1 MATMSLRSIALG
13 CCICLATLTGEVLAR
28 DKDHARNTAECNQQV
43 SSQKDLTHRSLE
55 AAYLECRSID
65 RERQSSRYALTSGRL
80 DAALVHLKNKEAI
93 PAQLVKEIFADQIA
107 IRAYPANE
115 FNRGYRSEIQDKFA
129 RFSQQWKKESN
140 PNWAAVAEQCAKIQN
155 ELRTLQEEHR
165 AALAQHLSLT
175 GKLSG
180 KDAVQGQPSSQEFA
194 TQSRNR
200 RDALQQNEQQKKQQ
214 HMQQLSTLNCLDQ
227 DPVVASVSESRAD
240 ARTETLHAKSD
251 AQPPLKGDLQ
261 TLGYYLS
268 RPKGSTVSVLK
279 EGQILIYG
287 AGLENDHW
295 EAQAFQSKQLSSH
308 AQAASNS
315 SQALPTQVWDPQR
328 RGWHHLPGAPECP
341 LGERSLHTSTE
352 LTSGQMLIAGGVC
365 LRASGSGL
373 GADVG
378 AHTLV
383 SILDVK
389 YKKWRKGYALQHP
402 RAYHS
407 ALRLS
412 DGKVL
417 MIGGQSVTPSDFG
430 VTNKVLNSVEL
441 LDETASQAFPPL
453 MQARAKHS
461 SSQAS
466 DGSIYVTGGFD
477 DQGSALDAAEVLH
490 LPTRTW
496 RALPSMRVAR
506 YAHTSTVLADGR
518 LMVIGGWG
526 SNGQAL
532 ASVEIFNPATGAW
545 LAGPEFPLPVHGHS
559 AALLSDG
566 QLLVAG
572 GAWLGNTDTD
582 QPWAWVWDGKS
593 VQWTTAAR
601 SALNNRDNV
610 STAFTLMPD
619 GAGGVLIFAQK
630 NILRWTPTAAKPN
643 TKPDTKPDTK
653 PRWRLR
659 PSVSPMADGRSL
671 WIGMEFGNPGTR
683 PPVSF
688 IFDPKTQAWTNAGR
702 LNRLSWAR
710 ESNLL
715 LPSKEVM
722 HVGMQAEAMQCEL
735 WNPQTQVWSDCGF
748 ARTQYPSSQPP
759 ELGVLPD
766 GRVVA
771 ITNLHES
778 FVYDAENKE
787 WTAWQSKWNPEVIQ
801 YGIVIRSDKPLLQV
815 YDEEQQQWIALNG
828 VGTQFWMRGTGNDG
842 VRMLWDEASRSW
854 PYIFGSNKVIGRNA
868 QFLANGCVLS
878 TQPLTI
884 FNPSSGK
891 AALIDDSTLAD
902 IPPFGTLHVFKN
914 GQFVVVDQEVREENK
929 GGAYFF
935 GQASCD
941 GIGRIAPERS
951 AYPASL
957 IQDVIGEA
965 AVAASSGNDTDK
977 LAGQDQDPIAK
988 QAAQQR
994 LQVWGKQYGMLALA
1008 LLIVGLLWMIS
1019 RRRKLSTVSI
1029 KTSKSFRVFI
1039 YTLLGLYAFFVLSRS
1054 LEAPPRDPWFS
1065 CESEPSACIN
1075 QRTGL
1080 LTNTGAGPSEIPC
1093 EIVGIW
1099 NYRRDTVQRRIEFK
1113 DDGRYTME
1121 SMPGSYD
1128 SGKLYTGHWA
1138 RQGEVMAWR
1147 HEQGSTEMEF
1157 NRIHFFK
1164 PEHFSLAEGD
1174 GTMSHFEL
1182 VRLTDSQQCQP

>member
-13 CCICLATLTGEVLAR
+13 CCICLATLTGDVLAR

-43 SSQKDLTHRSLE
+43 SSQKDQSHRSLE

-65 RERQSSRYALTSGRL
+65 RERQSSRYALTSNRL
-80 DAALVHLKNKEAI
+80 DAALEHLKNKEAL
-93 PAQLVKEIFADQIA
+93 PEQLLQEIFADQIA
-107 IRAYPANE
+107 IRAYPTND
-115 FNRGYRSEIQDKFA
+115 FSRGYRSEIQDKFA
-129 RFSQQWKKESN
+129 RFSQQWKKESH
-140 PNWAAVAEQCAKIQN
+140 PNWAVVAEQCAKIQN
-155 ELRTLQEEHR
+155 ELRALLEEHR
-165 AALAQHLSLT
+165 AALAQHLSLA
-175 GKLSG
+175 GKSGG
-180 KDAVQGQPSSQEFA
+180 KDAVHGQSSSQEFSS
-194 TQSRNR
+194 QSRKR
-200 RDALQQNEQQKKQQ
+200 LELIKQNKQQ
-214 HMQQLSTLNCLDQ
+214 LRTLNCLAQ

-240 ARTETLHAKSD
+240 ARTETQHAESD

-268 RPKGSTVSVLK
+268 RPKGSTVSVLQD
-279 EGQILIYG
+279 GQLLIYG

-295 EAQAFQSKQLSSH
+295 EAQAFQSKQLSAY
-308 AQAASNS
+308 AQAASNR

-352 LTSGQMLIAGGVC
+352 LTSGEILIAGGIC
-365 LRASGSGL
+365 LRASGNGL
-373 GADVG
+373 GSDAR
-378 AHTLV
+378 AHALV

-389 YKKWRKGYALQHP
+389 YKKWHKGYALQHP

-417 MIGGQSVTPSDFG
+417 LIGGQSVAPSDLAAAR
-430 VTNKVLNSVEL
+430 KVLNSVEL

-453 MQARAKHS
+453 LQARAKHS

-466 DGSIYVTGGFD
+466 DGSIYVAGGFD
-477 DQGSALDAAEVLH
+477 DQGRALDSAEVLH

-526 SNGQAL
+526 ANGQAL
-532 ASVEIFNPATGAW
+532 ASVEIFNPATGVW

-566 QLLVAG
+566 QMLVAG
-572 GAWLGNTDTD
+572 GAWLGNSDTD

-593 VQWTTAAR
+593 EQWTTAAR
-601 SALNNRDNV
+601 SALNNRDYV
-610 STAFTLMPD
+610 STAFTLTPD
-619 GAGGVLIFAQK
+619 GAGGVLIFSQK
-630 NILRWTPTAAKPN
+630 NILRWMPTTAKPE
-643 TKPDTKPDTK
+643 TKLNTK

-688 IFDPKTQAWTNAGR
+688 IFDPKTQGWTNAGR

-759 ELGVLPD
+759 ELGLLPD
-766 GRVVA
+766 GRAVA

-778 FVYDAENKE
+778 FVYDAKTKE
-787 WTAWQSKWNPEVIQ
+787 WSAWHSRWNPEVIQ
-801 YGIVIRSDKPLLQV
+801 YGIVIRSEKPLFQV
-815 YDEEQQQWIALNG
+815 YDDEQHEWIALNR

-868 QFLANGCVLS
+868 QFLADGCVLS
-878 TQPLTI
+878 TQPLAI
-884 FNPSSGK
+884 FNPRTGK
-891 AALIDDSTLAD
+891 AALIEDSTLAD
-902 IPPFGTLHVFKN
+902 IPSFGTLQVFKN
-914 GQFVVVDQEVREENK
+914 AQFVVVDQELREENK
-929 GGAYFF
+929 GDAYFF

-941 GIGRIAPERS
+941 GIGRILPERS
-951 AYPASL
+951 AYPAKL
-957 IQDVIGEA
+957 IQDVMSDA
-965 AVAASSGNDTDK
+965 AVEASAGTDTEQ
-977 LAGQDQDPIAK
+977 LASQDQDSTAK
-988 QAAQQR
+988 QAAVQR
-994 LQVWGKQYGMLALA
+994 LQIWGKHYGMLALA
-1008 LLIVGLLWMIS
+1008 LLVVGLLWMIS
-1019 RRRKLSTVSI
+1019 RKRKLSAVRLN
-1029 KTSKSFRVFI
+1029 TSKPLRILI
-1039 YTLLGLYAFFVLSRS
+1039 YTLLGLYAFFVLSRR
-1054 LEAPPRDPWFS
+1054 LETPPQAPWS
-1065 CESEPSACIN
+1065 GCESEPSACIN

-1080 LTNTGAGPSEIPC
+1080 ITNTMAGPSEIPC

-1099 NYRRDTVQRRIEFK
+1099 NYRKDTVQRRIEFK
-1113 DDGRYTME
+1113 DDGSYTME
-1121 SMPGSYD
+1121 SVPGSYD
-1128 SGKLYTGHWA
+1128 SGKVYTGHWA

-1147 HEQGSTEMEF
+1147 HDQGSTEMEF
-1157 NRIHFFK
+1157 NRILLFK
-1164 PEHFSLAEGD
+1164 PEHFTLAEGD
-1174 GTMSHFEL
+1174 GTMTHFEL